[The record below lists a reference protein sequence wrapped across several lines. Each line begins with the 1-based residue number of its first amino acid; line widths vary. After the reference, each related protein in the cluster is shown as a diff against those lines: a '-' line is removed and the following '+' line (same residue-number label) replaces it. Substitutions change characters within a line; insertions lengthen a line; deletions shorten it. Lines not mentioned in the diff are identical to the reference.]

1 MYKIYKIN
9 DNHIDVTF
17 IGKLDNNDM
26 KGFIDEFSSL
36 SEGCKN
42 AALVFRLSDFHV
54 PTLGALLVE
63 LSHLPKILT
72 TVHKFDR
79 CAILTD
85 EGWVKN
91 WASVEAALI
100 PGMKIKCFTSKQE
113 EDAVAWATR
122 KCKNAWE
129 GLV

>member
-1 MYKIYKIN
+1 MYKIDKIN
-9 DNHIDVTF
+9 DNRIDVTF
-17 IGKLDNNDM
+17 SGQLDDNAM
-26 KGFIDEFSSL
+26 KGFISEFLPL

-42 AALVFRLSDFHV
+42 GAMVFRLNDFRF
-54 PTLGALLVE
+54 PTMGALLVE
-63 LSHLPKILT
+63 LSHLPKILA

-100 PGMKIKCFTSKQE
+100 PGMKIKCFTSDQE
-113 EDAVAWATR
+113 EDAVAWAT
-122 KCKNAWE
+122 
-129 GLV
+129 GQ